1 MAVGLMA
8 DVPDELV
15 RGERKDAVEREC
27 QLDRAEVR
35 REVPA
40 VLRDRI
46 DDERRSSDASCSSS
60 RTVSFLTSSGF
71 SMRLSNG
78 YMETLP
84 INAI

>member
-15 RGERKDAVEREC
+15 CGEVKDAVERER

-40 VLRDRI
+40 VL
-46 DDERRSSDASCSSS
+46 
-60 RTVSFLTSSGF
+60 
-71 SMRLSNG
+71 
-78 YMETLP
+78 
-84 INAI
+84 